1 MSRVFSP
8 LRYPGGKTSMLDL
21 MAAIIQENDLARC
34 PYVEPF
40 AGGCGLALGLLF
52 QGFVSEIHVND
63 VDPGIWSFW
72 NAALNNTE
80 DLIELVLSA
89 ELSVP
94 EWRRQREICMAED
107 LSEPL
112 ALGFSSFY
120 LNRTNRSG
128 IIKGAGL
135 IGGLQQTGNYKLDC
149 RYNRDDLAQRI
160 RRVGKYRSRIH
171 LTRMDA
177 LDFLDQ
183 TDRAL
188 PKKAMFCIDPPYFNK
203 GSSLYTSFY
212 RAEDHGDLAKVILKL
227 NRPWVVTYDNT
238 PEINALYDTQSRFSF
253 DVNYSVQTK
262 RTAAELLVAS
272 DGLALP
278 FQLDDR
284 RIA

>member
-1 MSRVFSP
+1 
-8 LRYPGGKTSMLDL
+8 MLGL

-40 AGGCGLALGLLF
+40 AGGCGLALGLLY
-52 QGFVSEIHVND
+52 QGHVSEIHVND
-63 VDPGIWSFW
+63 VDPAIWSFW
-72 NAALNNTE
+72 HSALTMTE
-80 DLIELVLSA
+80 DLVDRVLSA

-94 EWRRQREICMAED
+94 EWRRQREICLAED
-107 LSEPL
+107 LSDPL
-112 ALGFSSFY
+112 SLGFSAFY

-135 IGGLQQTGNYKLDC
+135 IGGIQQTGNYKLDC
-149 RYNRDDLAQRI
+149 RYNRDELAHRI
-160 RRVGKYRSRIH
+160 RRVGKYRNRIH

-177 LDFLDQ
+177 LDFLAQ
-183 TDRAL
+183 ADRDV

-212 RAEDHGDLAKVILKL
+212 RAEDHADLAEVILKL
-227 NRPWVVTYDNT
+227 ERPWVVTYDNT
-238 PEINALYDTQSRFSF
+238 PEINALYDGQSRFSF

-278 FQLDDR
+278 FELDDR
-284 RIA
+284 QIA